1 MNVYDILN
9 LLGGIALFLF
19 GMHTLSAS
27 LEKLAGGKLETW
39 LEKATSRPIK
49 GVVLG
54 AIITAV
60 IQSSA
65 ATTVMIIGFV
75 NSGLMK
81 LSQAIGVIMG
91 ANIGTTATSW
101 LLSLQSISGSDGF
114 SFLNI
119 LKPTTF
125 TPVLAV
131 IGVILIMFT
140 KSDKKKTIGM
150 ILAGFA
156 VLMFGMNSMSS
167 ATAGL
172 AENETFCNILM
183 MFSNPVLGVI
193 AGAVL
198 TAVLQS
204 SSASIGIL
212 QSIAI
217 STGKVTYSVALPLL
231 LGQNIGSCVTALI
244 SSVGANKPAKRVAFV
259 HLYFNVIG
267 TVVFLSIFYLLNAF
281 ISMPFMEES
290 LNAVGIAVIHTG
302 FNVLATALFLPFTK
316 QLEKLACLTVRD
328 DSNDEKLT
336 PMLLDERLLK
346 TPSVAI
352 EQCRNVCIRMAR
364 LTQETLKM
372 SMEVVTTYDAKKC
385 AEVIDNENAI
395 DIFEDKIGSY
405 ILKISS
411 KDLSENDSKIVSSM
425 LHTIGDLERISDHA
439 VNIVEAAEEMHSK
452 KIKFSQQALRELPVI
467 VNAVSEIL
475 DMSINAFINNDVNLA
490 KNVEP
495 LEDVIDQLRSDLK
508 TRHIERLRNGKCT
521 IELGFILQDLLTNFE
536 RVSDHCSNIAV
547 YLIQIND
554 NSMDTHEYMN
564 ELKKLDRS
572 EFMDEFNDYK
582 NKYIL
587 PEQS

>member
-39 LEKATSRPIK
+39 LEKAMSKPIK

-114 SFLNI
+114 SFLNL

-467 VNAVSEIL
+467 INAVSEIL
-475 DMSINAFINNDVNLA
+475 DMSINAFVSGDVNLA

>member
-39 LEKATSRPIK
+39 LEKATSKPIK

-114 SFLNI
+114 SFLNL

-452 KIKFSQQALRELPVI
+452 KIKFSRQALRELPVI

-475 DMSINAFINNDVNLA
+475 DMSINAFVNNDVNLA

-547 YLIQIND
+547 YLIQISD

>member
-39 LEKATSRPIK
+39 LEKATSKPIK

-114 SFLNI
+114 SFLNL

-131 IGVILIMFT
+131 IGVMLIMFT

-183 MFSNPVLGVI
+183 MFSNPVLGVV

-475 DMSINAFINNDVNLA
+475 DMSINAFVNNDVNLA

-547 YLIQIND
+547 YLIQISD

>member
-39 LEKATSRPIK
+39 LEKATSKPIK

-150 ILAGFA
+150 ILAGFT

-302 FNVLATALFLPFTK
+302 FNVLATALFMPFTK

-475 DMSINAFINNDVNLA
+475 DMSINAFVNNDVNLA

-547 YLIQIND
+547 YLIQISD

>member
-39 LEKATSRPIK
+39 LEKATSKPIK

-54 AIITAV
+54 AIIPAV

-114 SFLNI
+114 SFLNL

-475 DMSINAFINNDVNLA
+475 DMSINAFVNNDVNLA

-547 YLIQIND
+547 YLIQISD

>member
-39 LEKATSRPIK
+39 LEKATSKPIK

-183 MFSNPVLGVI
+183 MFSNPVLGVV

-302 FNVLATALFLPFTK
+302 FNVLATALFLPFTR

-475 DMSINAFINNDVNLA
+475 DMSINAFVNNDVNLA

-547 YLIQIND
+547 YLIQISD

>member
-39 LEKATSRPIK
+39 LEKATSKPIK

-114 SFLNI
+114 SFLNL

-183 MFSNPVLGVI
+183 MFSNPVLGVV

-508 TRHIERLRNGKCT
+508 TRHIERLRNGKGT

-547 YLIQIND
+547 YLIQISD

>member
-39 LEKATSRPIK
+39 LEKATSKPIK

-114 SFLNI
+114 SFLNL

-372 SMEVVTTYDAKKC
+372 SMEVVTTFDAKKC

-547 YLIQIND
+547 YLIQISD

>member
-39 LEKATSRPIK
+39 LEKATSKPIK

-114 SFLNI
+114 SFLNL

-183 MFSNPVLGVI
+183 MFSNPVLGVV

-495 LEDVIDQLRSDLK
+495 LEDVIDQPRSDLK
-508 TRHIERLRNGKCT
+508 PRHIERLRNGKCT

-547 YLIQIND
+547 YLIQISD

>member
-1 MNVYDILN
+1 MSVYDVLN

-19 GMHTLSAS
+19 GMHTLSAG
-27 LEKLAGGKLETW
+27 LEKLAGGKLEHW

-81 LSQAIGVIMG
+81 LSQAICVIMG

-101 LLSLQSISGSDGF
+101 LLSLQSIDGSEGF
-114 SFLNI
+114 SILNI

-125 TPVLAV
+125 TPVLAA
-131 IGVILIMFT
+131 IGVFLIMFT
-140 KSDKKKTIGM
+140 KSDRKKTIGM

-156 VLMFGMNSMSS
+156 VLMFGMNSMSA
-167 ATAGL
+167 ATASL
-172 AENETFCNILM
+172 EQNETFCNILM
-183 MFSNPVLGVI
+183 MFSNPILGVI

-217 STGKVTYSVALPLL
+217 STGKVTYSIALPLL

-244 SSVGANKPAKRVAFV
+244 SSIGANKPAKRVAVV

-267 TVVFLSIFYLLNAF
+267 TVLFLSVFYLINAF
-281 ISMPFMEES
+281 VNLPFMEES

-302 FNVLATALFLPFTK
+302 FNVLTTALFLPFTK

-328 DSNDEKLT
+328 KPGEKKQDA
-336 PMLLDERLLK
+336 PMLDERLLK

-352 EQCRNVCIRMAR
+352 EQCRNVSVRMAE
-364 LTQETLKM
+364 LTLETLKTSLDIVM
-372 SMEVVTTYDAKKC
+372 DYDQKKC
-385 AEVIDNENAI
+385 TEVIENENSI
-395 DIFEDKIGSY
+395 DLYEDKIGSY

-411 KDLSENDSKIVSSM
+411 KDLSETDSKVVSMM

-439 VNIVEAAEEMHSK
+439 VNIVEAAEEMHKK
-452 KIKFSQQALRELPVI
+452 KIKFSDQAVKELKI
-467 VNAVSEIL
+467 MIKAVNEIL
-475 DMSINAFINNDVNLA
+475 DMSIKSFMTADVSLA
-490 KNVEP
+490 KCVEP
-495 LEDVIDQLRSDLK
+495 LEDVIDQLRNELK
-508 TRHIERLRNGKCT
+508 SRHIERLRSGKCT

-572 EFMDEFNDYK
+572 EFMDEFNDYSK
-582 NKYIL
+582 KYIL
-587 PEQS
+587 PD

>member
-475 DMSINAFINNDVNLA
+475 DMSINAFVNNDVNLA

-495 LEDVIDQLRSDLK
+495 LEDVIDQLSSDLK

-547 YLIQIND
+547 YLIQISD

>member
-39 LEKATSRPIK
+39 LEKATSKPIK

-131 IGVILIMFT
+131 IGVFLIMFT

-475 DMSINAFINNDVNLA
+475 DMSINAFVNNDVNLA

-547 YLIQIND
+547 YLIQISD

>member
-302 FNVLATALFLPFTK
+302 FNVLATALFMPFTK

-452 KIKFSQQALRELPVI
+452 KIKFSHQALRELPVI
-467 VNAVSEIL
+467 INAVSEIL
-475 DMSINAFINNDVNLA
+475 DMSINAFVNNDVNLA

-547 YLIQIND
+547 YLIQISD

>member
-39 LEKATSRPIK
+39 LEKATSKPIK

-475 DMSINAFINNDVNLA
+475 DMSINAVVNNDVNLA
-490 KNVEP
+490 TNVEP

-547 YLIQIND
+547 YLIQISD

>member
-39 LEKATSRPIK
+39 LEKATSKPIK

-54 AIITAV
+54 AIITGV

-114 SFLNI
+114 SFLNL

-475 DMSINAFINNDVNLA
+475 DMSINAFVNNDVNLA

-547 YLIQIND
+547 YLIQISD